1 MTDEILLDAEER
13 MDKAVVAFESAIAS
27 VRTGRASTR
36 LVEHIPV
43 QQYGQSM
50 ALNQLATL
58 NTPDA
63 TLITVQPWDKSAVNA
78 IMKALQ
84 SSDIGITPQSDGSI
98 IRLPIPSLT
107 EDRRKELVKQVH
119 AKTEDARVAVR
130 NVRRHAMDELKKQL
144 REGELSEDDEHRAV
158 NEVDRLTQQHVEQIE
173 AIARQKEQELLEV

>member
-13 MDKAVVAFESAIAS
+13 MDKAVASFESGLGS
-27 VRTGRASTR
+27 VRTGRASTK
-36 LVEHIPV
+36 LVEHIAV
-43 QQYGQSM
+43 EQYGQSM

-58 NTPDA
+58 STPDA

-78 IMKALQ
+78 IVKALQ
-84 SSDIGITPQSDGSI
+84 TSDIGIMPQSDGSI
-98 IRLPIPSLT
+98 IRLPIPPLT

-144 REGELSEDDEHRAV
+144 REGEVSEDDEHRAM
-158 NEVDRLTQQHVEQIE
+158 NEVERLTQQHIEQIE
-173 AIARQKEQELLEV
+173 TIAKQKEQELLEV